1 MKHGFLALALLAC
14 SNTWATDEYELYRK
28 AGSRC
33 GPELEQAVRTGFTR
47 WAQWTRKRS
56 DKSAYRD
63 AGMTFEY
70 LYKSGCE
77 DGLVLYRYGN
87 LLRLK
92 GRCDLA
98 IPVIEQALPDL
109 DAHYPTDRNALAH
122 YVLGVCSS
130 EEGDFDAAIT
140 HYRRAIE
147 LDPDDVNSLLN
158 LANRYIEA
166 GKPDLAR
173 ALIERAERSKNLSE
187 YGKQVVKQLRAR
199 L

>member
-1 MKHGFLALALLAC
+1 MKHGFLVLALVAC
-14 SNTWATDEYELYRK
+14 PTSWATDEYELYRE

-33 GPELEQAVRTGFTR
+33 GAELEQTARTGFTR
-47 WAQWTRKRS
+47 WAQWKGR
-56 DKSAYRD
+56 DKSAYQD
-63 AGMTFEY
+63 ARRAFDR

-77 DGLVLYRYGN
+77 DGLVEYRYGN
-87 LLRLK
+87 LLRWN

-98 IPVIEQALPDL
+98 ILVIERALPDL
-109 DAHYPTDRNALAH
+109 EANYPADRNALAH
-122 YVLGVCSS
+122 YVLGLCST
-130 EEGDFDAAIT
+130 EEGELDAAIA

-147 LDPDDVNSLLN
+147 LDPDDVDSMLN

-173 ALIERAERSKNLSE
+173 EMLDRAERSRKLSK
-187 YGKQVVKQLRAR
+187 YGKQVVKRLRSR